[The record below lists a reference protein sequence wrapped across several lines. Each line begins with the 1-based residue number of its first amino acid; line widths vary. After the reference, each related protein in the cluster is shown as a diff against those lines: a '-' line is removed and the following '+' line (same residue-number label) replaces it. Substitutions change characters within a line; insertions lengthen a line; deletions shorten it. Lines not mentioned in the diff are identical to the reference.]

1 MMIRILLGVAAA
13 LLLLLAA
20 ELLQSHPNV
29 AYVLLTGERF

>member
-20 ELLQSHPNV
+20 ELLQSHPNLAHV
-29 AYVLLTGERF
+29 MITGERF